1 MGIVGV
7 FEGFGASGF
16 QVFEGL
22 WVFLGFKDFGRLGF
36 RGLLDSFFFWF
47 LRSRG
52 YGGNWVWGGVEMES
66 QIGGKKRKKNGLP
79 KAYPF
84 LHYGR

>member
-36 RGLLDSFFFWF
+36 RGLLDSFFFLVF
-47 LRSRG
+47 
-52 YGGNWVWGGVEMES
+52 
-66 QIGGKKRKKNGLP
+66 
-79 KAYPF
+79 A
-84 LHYGR
+84 